1 MWEEGTEAER
11 EEEKVTG
18 EEMMMSDF
26 VNDQRDMRF
35 RKTRHAKTGQT
46 TLIQP
51 LCAGLVKSVE
61 CDISCTSAPEI

>member
-11 EEEKVTG
+11 GGEKVTG

-35 RKTRHAKTGQT
+35 RKTRHVKTGQT
-46 TLIQP
+46 TLNQS
-51 LCAGLVKSVE
+51 LCTGLVKVG
-61 CDISCTSAPEI
+61 CQV